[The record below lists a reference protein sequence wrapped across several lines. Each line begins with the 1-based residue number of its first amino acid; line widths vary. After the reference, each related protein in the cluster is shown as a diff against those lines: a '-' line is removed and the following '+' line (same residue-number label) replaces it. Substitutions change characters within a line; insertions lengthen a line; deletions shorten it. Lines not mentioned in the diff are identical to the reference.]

1 MSIFRMYNEYID
13 YKSREWEEF
22 LLYLFTEEQT
32 DIDNTNNYELNEKEY
47 TMEVGDDDL
56 PF

>member
-1 MSIFRMYNEYID
+1 MSIFKMFNNYMD

-32 DIDNTNNYELNEKEY
+32 DIDNIHNYDSDEY
-47 TMEVGDDDL
+47 TIEVGDDDL